1 MRRVVSISV
10 LCALFATMGQ
20 PFLMAARMQSEDC
33 PLLKLKGHRCD
44 QMMAQ
49 MHTHVANRS
58 AGQTSLSVKSVDD
71 GRCPPECLMSSS
83 AKQSTAAS
91 TLYMAPLLASHLN
104 HPTSVLRFVSVGLSS
119 HTDRGPPALEL
130 SA

>member
-1 MRRVVSISV
+1 MRRVLSISV

-20 PFLMAARMQSEDC
+20 PFLMAARMQSDDC

-49 MHTHVANRS
+49 MHAQLANRS
-58 AGQTSLSVKSVDD
+58 SGQPSFSVNNVDD
-71 GRCPPECLMSSS
+71 GKCPPECLMSNS
-83 AKQSTAAS
+83 AKQSASAS
-91 TLYMAPLLASHLN
+91 TVTVDPVLAAHLN
-104 HPTSVLRFVSVGLSS
+104 HLISALRFISVGRSS
-119 HTDRGPPALEL
+119 HTDRGPPAFEL